1 MTMMPIVPPIAPIKL
16 AIDGLVKALDDLV
29 VDHEVIDR
37 VKKELERSA
46 RELDG
51 GSFQNYRPSA
61 AIFGGAESGAEL
73 GFHHGKA
80 HQIVAD
86 TINGVIADL
95 EAFRTNV
102 VRATELLTEAD
113 DATAAD
119 FNRGAALLT
128 AASMNDNADRANH
141 QSRNENLAPGGS
153 EGGDA

>member
-1 MTMMPIVPPIAPIKL
+1 MTMMPIVPPIAL
-16 AIDGLVKALDDLV
+16 AIDGVVKALDDLI

-37 VKKELERSA
+37 VKKELERSV
-46 RELDG
+46 RDLDG
-51 GSFQNYRPSA
+51 GSFQSYRPSP

-86 TINGVIADL
+86 TIHGVIADL

-119 FNRGAALLT
+119 FTRGAALLT
-128 AASMNDNADRANH
+128 AASMNNNADRAN
-141 QSRNENLAPGGS
+141 QESRNENLGPGAG

>member
-1 MTMMPIVPPIAPIKL
+1 MIPIVPIKP
-16 AIDGLVKALDDLV
+16 AIDGVMAALDDLI
-29 VDHEVIDR
+29 VDHEVIEK

-51 GSFQNYRPSA
+51 GSFQKFRPSA
-61 AIFGGAESGAEL
+61 TIFGGAESGAEL

-80 HQIVAD
+80 HQVVAD

-95 EAFRTNV
+95 EEFRTNV

-128 AASMNDNADRANH
+128 AASMTNNADRAN
-141 QSRNENLAPGGS
+141 QQARNQNLAPGGD
-153 EGGDA
+153 GGGEA